1 MGNGRYFLTDRQTDR
16 QSISLSFFNYPVH
29 IECTRHSTAIFE

>member
-16 QSISLSFFNYPVH
+16 QTVSLPFFNYPVH
-29 IECTRHSTAIFE
+29 IGRTRHRTAIFV